1 MEQESENIRSLWV
14 WRFMMR
20 LSISQIIRYGAPGAL
35 VVGFVGVCFVST
47 AQVQTRKTLTTE
59 EDFKRAT
66 TELSNWGRWGQDD
79 ELGAANFITPAK
91 RKQAAA
97 LVKEGV
103 AISLAHDIFQEE
115 QPDGRGHLER
125 KVVSAR
131 PGGASDQY
139 AFVGT
144 YHGSTFSH
152 LDAINCHQMINGKG
166 YNGRTLEDVQAADGC
181 PKGGII
187 ALKDG
192 VVTRAVLFD
201 ATLLPGKAPKGWLEP
216 GTAVHREDLETL
228 EKMEHVKV
236 SEGDVILLYTGRWKH
251 RAMVGPWKASE
262 GGAGWHADVAY
273 FLKDRGVSFIGED
286 QINDVSPTGF
296 PPSVGLPIHQLALA
310 FLGVDIFDN
319 LDFERAIETAR
330 RLNRYEF
337 MFSAAPLRIDKGMG
351 SPLNPLAIF

>member
-1 MEQESENIRSLWV
+1 
-14 WRFMMR
+14 MR
-20 LSISQIIRYGAPGAL
+20 LSISQIIKYGAPGLL
-35 VVGFVGVCFVST
+35 VLGFVGVCFVGT
-47 AQVQTRKTLTTE
+47 AQVQTRKALTTE
-59 EDFKRAT
+59 EDFNRAT
-66 TELSNWGRWGQDD
+66 AELSNWGRWGKDD

-97 LVKEGV
+97 LVKEGL

-152 LDAINCHQMINGKG
+152 LDAVNCHQMKAGKG

-192 VVTRAVLFD
+192 VVTRGVLFD

-251 RAMVGPWKASE
+251 RATVGPWKASE

>member
-1 MEQESENIRSLWV
+1 MNRS
-14 WRFMMR
+14 M
-20 LSISQIIRYGAPGAL
+20 SQIVRYAAPACLSLGLVAL
-35 VVGFVGVCFVST
+35 WLVPT
-47 AQVQTRKTLTTE
+47 AHVQSRKTLTTE
-59 EDFKRAT
+59 EDFNRAT
-66 TELSNWGRWGQDD
+66 SELSNWGRWGQDD
-79 ELGAANFITPAK
+79 EIGAANLITPAK
-91 RKQAAA
+91 RKQAAG
-97 LVKEGV
+97 LVKEGI

-125 KVVSAR
+125 KVVGAR

-144 YHGSTFSH
+144 YHGSIYSH
-152 LDAINCHQMINGKG
+152 LDAVNCHQMKNGKG
-166 YNGRTLEDVQAADGC
+166 YNGRTLEEVQAADGC
-181 PKGGII
+181 PKGGIT

-192 VVTRAVLFD
+192 VVTRAILFD
-201 ATLLPGKAPKGWLEP
+201 ATRLPGKAPKGWLEP
-216 GTAVHREDLETL
+216 GTAVHQEDLEAL

-273 FLKDRGVSFIGED
+273 FLKERGVSFIGTD

-296 PPSVGLPIHQLALA
+296 PQTVGLPIHQLALVY
-310 FLGVDIFDN
+310 LGVDIFDN

-337 MFSAAPLRIDKGMG
+337 LFSAAPLRIEKGMG

>member
-1 MEQESENIRSLWV
+1 
-14 WRFMMR
+14 MMKG
-20 LSISQIIRYGAPGAL
+20 SVSQILRYAAPGVLAL
-35 VVGFVGVCFVST
+35 GFVGVFFVST
-47 AQVQTRKTLTTE
+47 TQVQTRKTLTTE
-59 EDFKRAT
+59 EDFKRAQQ
-66 TELSNWGRWGQDD
+66 ELSNWGRWGADD

-91 RKQAAA
+91 RKQAIA
-97 LVKEGV
+97 LAKEGI

-115 QPDGRGHLER
+115 VPDGRGHLER
-125 KVVSAR
+125 KVLSAR

-144 YHGSTFSH
+144 YHGSIYSH
-152 LDAINCHQMINGKG
+152 LDAINCHQMVNGKG

-181 PKGGII
+181 PKGGIT

-192 VVTRAVLFD
+192 VVTRGVLFD
-201 ATLLPGKAPKGWLEP
+201 ATQLPGKAPKGWLEP
-216 GTAVHREDLETL
+216 GTPVHRDDLETL

-251 RAMVGPWKASE
+251 RAAQGPWKASE

-273 FLKDRGVSFIGED
+273 FLKDRGVSFIGSD
-286 QINDVSPTGF
+286 TINDVSPTGF
-296 PPSVGLPIHQLALA
+296 PPAMGLPIHLLSLAY
-310 FLGVDIFDN
+310 LGVDIFDN

-337 MFSAAPLRIDKGMG
+337 LFSAAPMRIEKGMG

>member
-1 MEQESENIRSLWV
+1 MKQMVS
-14 WRFMMR
+14 MK
-20 LSISQIIRYGAPGAL
+20 QIVRYASAVL
-35 VVGFVGVCFVST
+35 VGVVAVAGWFVGT
-47 AQVQTRKTLTTE
+47 AQMQTKKTMTTE
-59 EDFKRAT
+59 DDFNRAT
-66 TELSNWGRWGQDD
+66 KELSNWGRWGKDD
-79 ELGAANFITPAK
+79 ELGAANLITPAK

-103 AISLAHDIFQEE
+103 AISMAHDIFQEE
-115 QPDGRGHLER
+115 VIDGRGHLER
-125 KVVSAR
+125 KVVGAR

-144 YHGSTFSH
+144 YHGSIYSH
-152 LDAINCHQMINGKG
+152 LDAVNCHQMKDGKG
-166 YNGRTLEDVQAADGC
+166 YNGRTLEEVQAADGC

-201 ATLLPGKAPKGWLEP
+201 ATLLPGKAPKGWLVP

-236 SEGDVILLYTGRWKH
+236 TDGDVILLYTGRWKH
-251 RAMVGPWKASE
+251 RAAEGPWKSSE

-273 FLKDRGVSFIGED
+273 FLKERGVSFIGED

-296 PPSVGLPIHQLALA
+296 PPSVGLPIHQMALA

-319 LDFERAIETAR
+319 LDFERAIEMAR

>member
-1 MEQESENIRSLWV
+1 MMKLSL
-14 WRFMMR
+14 
-20 LSISQIIRYGAPGAL
+20 SQGLRYAAATVL
-35 VVGFVGVCFVST
+35 AFGFVSVWFVST

-59 EDFKRAT
+59 EDFNRAT
-66 TELSNWGRWGQDD
+66 KELSNWGRWGADD

-103 AISLAHDIFQEE
+103 PISLAHDIFQEE

-125 KVVSAR
+125 KVLSAR

-166 YNGRTLEDVQAADGC
+166 YNGRTLEEVQAADGC
-181 PKGGII
+181 PKGGIT

-192 VVTRAVLFD
+192 VVTRGILFD

-251 RAMVGPWKASE
+251 RAQVGPWKSSE

-273 FLKDRGVSFIGED
+273 FLKDRGVSFIGDD

-296 PPSVGLPIHQLALA
+296 PQQMGLPIHLLSLSI
-310 FLGVDIFDN
+310 LGVDIFDN
-319 LDFERAIETAR
+319 LDLERAAETAK

-337 MFSAAPLRIDKGMG
+337 LFSAAPLRIDKGMG